1 MSSSSNPSEAM
12 YEVVVNQEGQYAIW
26 PVNKAVPDGWSKAGR
41 QGSKESCLGFIG
53 EVWTD
58 MRPLSLGAQVRSA

>member
-1 MSSSSNPSEAM
+1 MSNSSNQSETM
-12 YEVVVNQEGQYAIW
+12 HEVVVNQEGQYAIW

-41 QGSKESCLGFIG
+41 QGTKESCLGFIG

-58 MRPLSLGAQVRSA
+58 MRPISLRTQGEPA